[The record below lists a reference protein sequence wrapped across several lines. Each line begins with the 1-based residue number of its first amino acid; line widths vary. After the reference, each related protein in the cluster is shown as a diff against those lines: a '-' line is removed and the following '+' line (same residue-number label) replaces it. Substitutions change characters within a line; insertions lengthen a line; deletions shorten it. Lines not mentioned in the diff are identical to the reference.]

1 MRLFITLFFAFSA
14 FASPKELVV
23 GTASGYAPFVSL
35 TPEGEYEGF
44 DIDVARLLAEK
55 MKKKL
60 VIKDL
65 GSMPSLIIALRQG
78 KIDLIIWAVS
88 ITAKRWKE
96 MHLVHYTGEAETTVP
111 LLFWKEVPKGIVTL
125 DDVVRSGKHV
135 CIEVGTGQEEI
146 LKQLANLNIKNID
159 KIMDGVM
166 EVRFGKSMAVAVDS
180 ALVEPLTRKIPELK
194 VCRVEVPSELQ
205 MQGMEIG
212 IRKTDEDLVEE
223 VEKWVAELK
232 QSGEL
237 TRLEKKWK
245 LK

>member
-14 FASPKELVV
+14 FAAPKELVV

-88 ITAKRWKE
+88 ITAKRCKE

-205 MQGMEIG
+205 MQGMGIG